1 MVRKIVFFGIIVLMW
16 NLGLILFPIDY
27 GYLTTFKHLIY
38 VNYDIYLVIWGFVSL
53 FISYSFYRLFIDFD
67 LNNNYIFVFLI
78 NYIFTQVFGI
88 FFFVFNSLILSI
100 VCMCIV
106 ATSSV
111 LIYLEA
117 KKIDRY
123 SSIFGIIPIIF
134 NGINLISLM
143 VMFIL
148 N

>member
-16 NLGLILFPIDY
+16 NLGLILFPINY
-27 GYLTTFKHLIY
+27 GYLTTFRHLIY
-38 VNYDIYLVIWGFVSL
+38 VNYDIYLVIWGLISL
-53 FISYSFYRLFIDFD
+53 FISYSFYKLFIDFD

-78 NYIFTQVFGI
+78 NYIFTQVFGM

-111 LIYLEA
+111 LVYLEA
-117 KKIDRY
+117 KKIDIY
-123 SSIFGIIPIIF
+123 SSMFGIIPIIF
-134 NGINLISLM
+134 NGINLVSLM
-143 VMFIL
+143 IMFIL

>member
-1 MVRKIVFFGIIVLMW
+1 MLRKIVFFGIIVLMW

-27 GYLTTFKHLIY
+27 GYLTTFRHLIY
-38 VNYDIYLVIWGFVSL
+38 VNYDIYLVIWGLVSL
-53 FISYSFYRLFIDFD
+53 FISYSFYKLFIDFD

-78 NYIFTQVFGI
+78 NYIFTQVFGM

-100 VCMCIV
+100 ICMCV
-106 ATSSV
+106 VTTSSV
-111 LIYLEA
+111 LVYLEA

-123 SSIFGIIPIIF
+123 SSMFGIILIIF
-134 NGINLISLM
+134 NGISLVSLM

>member
-16 NLGLILFPIDY
+16 TLGLILFPIDY
-27 GYLTTFKHLIY
+27 GYLTTFRHLIY
-38 VNYDIYLVIWGFVSL
+38 VNYDIYLFIWGLNSL
-53 FISYSFYRLFIDFD
+53 FISYSFYKLFIDFD

-88 FFFVFNSLILSI
+88 FFFVFNNLILSI

-106 ATSSV
+106 STSSV
-111 LIYLEA
+111 LVYLEA

-123 SSIFGIIPIIF
+123 SSKFGIIPIIF
-134 NGINLISLM
+134 NGINLMSLM

>member
-1 MVRKIVFFGIIVLMW
+1 MVRKMVFLGIIVLMW
-16 NLGLILFPIDY
+16 NLGLILFSTDY
-27 GYLTTFKHLIY
+27 GYLTTFRHLIY
-38 VNYDIYLVIWGFVSL
+38 VNYDIYFVIWLFVSL
-53 FISYSFYRLFIDFD
+53 CISYSFYKLFIDFD

-78 NYIFTQVFGI
+78 NYIFTQVFGM

-106 ATSSV
+106 VTSSV
-111 LIYLEA
+111 LVYLEA

-123 SSIFGIIPIIF
+123 SSMLGIIPIIF
-134 NGINLISLM
+134 NGVNLISLM

>member
-27 GYLTTFKHLIY
+27 GYLTTFRHLIY
-38 VNYDIYLVIWGFVSL
+38 VNYDIYLVIWGLISL
-53 FISYSFYRLFIDFD
+53 FISYSFYKLFIDFD

-78 NYIFTQVFGI
+78 NYIFTQVFGM

-111 LIYLEA
+111 LVYLEA
-117 KKIDRY
+117 KKIDIY
-123 SSIFGIIPIIF
+123 SSMFGIIPIIF
-134 NGINLISLM
+134 NGINLVSLM
-143 VMFIL
+143 IMFIL

>member
-1 MVRKIVFFGIIVLMW
+1 MVRKIVFFEIIVLMW
-16 NLGLILFPIDY
+16 NLGLILFPVDY
-27 GYLTTFKHLIY
+27 GYLTTFRHLIY
-38 VNYDIYLVIWGFVSL
+38 VNYDIYLFIWGLNSL
-53 FISYSFYRLFIDFD
+53 FISYSFYKLFIDFD

-88 FFFVFNSLILSI
+88 FFFVFNNLILSI

-106 ATSSV
+106 STSSV
-111 LIYLEA
+111 LVYLEA

-123 SSIFGIIPIIF
+123 SSKFGIIPIIF
-134 NGINLISLM
+134 NGINLMSLM